1 MIATMLITLILRVA
15 ILECLVFVY
24 LEVIK
29 MTESLQN
36 QDDVLNEIEIVLI
49 GTKKGTGIH
58 GTHTSKDAYCH
69 RKKNP

>member
-58 GTHTSKDAYCH
+58 TSTLPSSMS
-69 RKKNP
+69 NSQQETG